1 MVEYGLKCGL
11 TYAVFSYS
19 QPVPA
24 IARMKIYFLRRTKT
38 DSVDH
43 EDETVLKR
51 RMSYLFLSRCP
62 KASASDNPP
71 SPNGN
76 CNRIHV

>member
-11 TYAVFSYS
+11 ANTVFSYS
-19 QPVPA
+19 QPIPA
-24 IARMKIYFLRRTKT
+24 ITRNNFLSSDLRRLICA
-38 DSVDH
+38 DH
-43 EDETVLKR
+43 VEETVKG
-51 RMSYLFLSRCP
+51 RMSYRFRSRCP

-76 CNRIHV
+76 YNRVH